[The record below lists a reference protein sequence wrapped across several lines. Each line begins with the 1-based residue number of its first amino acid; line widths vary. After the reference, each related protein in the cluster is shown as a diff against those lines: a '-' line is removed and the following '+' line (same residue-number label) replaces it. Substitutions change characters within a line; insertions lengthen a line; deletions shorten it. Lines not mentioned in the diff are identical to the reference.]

1 LARLKLFVNA
11 KTASEKTT
19 LFITRRA
26 LESALESS
34 RATFPNEFIG
44 LFRGTEKE
52 KNGVKTARLTELI
65 IAPLSEYGEGFSS
78 FSDIFIP
85 MHTGAIAS
93 FHSHPHAPAA
103 PSRGDLHFF
112 SRKGRYHFIA
122 CPPFDW
128 RVKDSVRVF
137 DSRGKELEFKVV

>member
-1 LARLKLFVNA
+1 MKKQPVVLV
-11 KTASEKTT
+11 
-19 LFITRRA
+19 ITRRA
-26 LESALESS
+26 LESALESA

-44 LFRGTEKE
+44 LFRGRETRTK
-52 KNGVKTARLTELI
+52 KGVKGAEARLTELI

-78 FSDIFIP
+78 YSDVFLP
-85 MHTGAIAS
+85 MHMGALAS
-93 FHSHPHAPAA
+93 FHSHPAPPAA

-128 RVKDSVRVF
+128 RAPASGG
-137 DSRGKELEFKVV
+137 SRGER